1 MEQIKSVL
9 INIIEW
15 IKNECKDWKTF
26 IIFVCVIMVVYSPV
40 WVGYILFFVFKWKW
54 CLAMATAI
62 LVFWAGPFTP
72 FFPLCIIITLGI
84 KKLIEERIKI
94 S

>member
-40 WVGYILFFVFKWKW
+40 WVGYILFFVFKWK
-54 CLAMATAI
+54 
-62 LVFWAGPFTP
+62 
-72 FFPLCIIITLGI
+72 
-84 KKLIEERIKI
+84 
-94 S
+94 